1 MSLQYKV
8 SAAQIFSNVSDVAI
22 RHVKVWGLAVL
33 LMTVFY
39 TAIDIFLGDELGAVS
54 SVLNLF
60 VSYYVT
66 EVILRD
72 EGRLETSYSA
82 YGSLFGASILSA
94 LGIGLG
100 FVLLIIPGL
109 YCLARWSLVTP
120 LIVGEGKGAITAM
133 SESWER
139 TKESVWAIVSVY
151 LVYVVVFCVVIVMLS
166 FSGLAVSDEQGPLSV
181 EAGGL
186 IIPLVSNLLA
196 VSLGMAGTLIAIAIY
211 RVLSGNA
218 STYNDVFS

>member
-8 SAAQIFSNVSDVAI
+8 SAAQIFSNLSDVAI

-33 LMTVFY
+33 LMAVLY
-39 TAIDIFLGDELGAVS
+39 TAVDILLGRELGTLS

-66 EVILRD
+66 EVILRE
-72 EGRLETSYSA
+72 EGRLGTSYSA
-82 YGSLFGASILSA
+82 YGSLFGASLLSA

-120 LIVGEGKGAITAM
+120 LIVGEGMGAIAAM

-139 TKESVWAIVSVY
+139 TTESVWAIVSVY
-151 LVYVVVFCVVIVMLS
+151 LVYVITFVVAVGMLA
-166 FSGLAVSDEQGPLSV
+166 FSGLAVSDEQGALPL
-181 EAGGL
+181 EAAGL
-186 IIPLVSNLLA
+186 IIPFVENLTA
-196 VSLGMAGTLIAIAIY
+196 VTLGMAGTLIAIAVY
-211 RVLSGNA
+211 RALSGTA
-218 STYNDVFS
+218 STYDDVFS